1 MNTLSISNSIESGS
15 QALKMPPI
23 LANVRQNIANLGYIA
38 PTPSNGTRHQTVKT
52 HRAASFALL
61 GFRRMLVP
69 LDGSAFAER
78 ALPLAADIAR
88 RTGAELQ
95 IVHVDST
102 FGDPYTRDRLAQ
114 DDNVCRDGDER
125 KRHKR
130 AYVERIAAQLRRES
144 AVRVT
149 PIVLNSRKVTAEL
162 SNAIKSDVDLVV
174 MAAYGKGPIRQW
186 TRRSTA
192 HKLIRSI
199 TAPVLIVGADGSFA
213 SPVSERVRRI
223 LIALD
228 GSPGAEQAL
237 SPAMTL
243 GEITAAEFVL
253 LQVVQVS
260 SISGPLSQS
269 DGGQLHDAPQQTQL
283 APAQQYLHEIARR
296 MEQQSC
302 TVDTRVVLKQKSIA
316 RAIAANAAAY
326 NADLIAVATRKDANK
341 RWLGSIAERVV
352 QFASVPVLVA
362 AV

>member
-1 MNTLSISNSIESGS
+1 MNTLNTSHGS
-15 QALKMPPI
+15 
-23 LANVRQNIANLGYIA
+23 
-38 PTPSNGTRHQTVKT
+38 TPSNDTRHQTVST
-52 HRAASFALL
+52 HRAATFEPVR
-61 GFRRMLVP
+61 FRRMLVP

-78 ALPLAADIAR
+78 ALPLAADIAW

-102 FGDPYTRDRLAQ
+102 FGLAHTPDRLVQ
-114 DDNVCRDGDER
+114 DDIACRDGDDLT
-125 KRHKR
+125 RHKR

-144 AVRVT
+144 TVRVT
-149 PIVLNSRKVTAEL
+149 PIVLNGRKVTAEL
-162 SNAIKSDVDLVV
+162 SEAIKSDVDLVV

-237 SPAMTL
+237 SPALTL

-253 LQVVQVS
+253 LQVVPVS

-269 DGGQLHDAPQQTQL
+269 DSGQIHDVPQQTQL
-283 APAQQYLHEIARR
+283 VATQRYLDEIARR
-296 MEQQSC
+296 MEQHSC

-316 RAIAANAAAY
+316 RTIAANAAAY
-326 NADLIAVATRKDANK
+326 NADLIAIATRKDANK

-352 QFASVPVLVA
+352 QFAPVPVLVA

>member
-1 MNTLSISNSIESGS
+1 MNTLNTSRSST
-15 QALKMPPI
+15 
-23 LANVRQNIANLGYIA
+23 
-38 PTPSNGTRHQTVKT
+38 PTNDTRHETVNPD
-52 HRAASFALL
+52 RAANFQPVR
-61 GFRRMLVP
+61 FRRILVP

-78 ALPLAADIAR
+78 ALPLAADVAR

-102 FGDPYTRDRLAQ
+102 FGLAHTPDRLVHEDIVFRDR
-114 DDNVCRDGDER
+114 DDLT
-125 KRHKR
+125 RHKR
-130 AYVERIAAQLRRES
+130 DYVKRLAAQLRRES
-144 AVRVT
+144 TVRIT
-149 PIVLNSRKVTAEL
+149 PIVLNSRNVTAEL
-162 SNAIKSDVDLVV
+162 SEAIKSDVDLVV

-192 HKLIRSI
+192 HKLIRNI

-237 SPAMTL
+237 SPALTL

-253 LQVVQVS
+253 LQVIPVS
-260 SISGPLSQS
+260 GSSGPLSRS
-269 DGGQLHDAPQQTQL
+269 DSGQLHDAPPQTPL
-283 APAQQYLHEIARR
+283 TAAQRYLDEIARR

-316 RAIAANAAAY
+316 RTIAAKAAAY
-326 NADLIAVATRKDANK
+326 NADLIAIATRKDPNK